1 MKHITI
7 FLVLIAGIMKSNAEL
22 RIIDQIAVVVDEKVI
37 TSSEVIE
44 RVQLVRST
52 FLADKSRDAPPEN
65 VLVGQVVERLI
76 LEHLQLQIAERA
88 GLRISDSELNQTLQS
103 IAKQNNLNLSD
114 FRLAIE
120 ADGQSYSNMREQVRR
135 EMIIN
140 QVQQGLVQN
149 RISISEQ
156 ELNNFLESDLGK
168 TVISDE
174 YQ

>member
-7 FLVLIAGIMKSNAEL
+7 FLVLIAGIMKSHAEL

-76 LEHLQLQIAERA
+76 LEHLQLQIV
-88 GLRISDSELNQTLQS
+88 SS
-103 IAKQNNLNLSD
+103 NL
-114 FRLAIE
+114 
-120 ADGQSYSNMREQVRR
+120 
-135 EMIIN
+135 
-140 QVQQGLVQN
+140 
-149 RISISEQ
+149 
-156 ELNNFLESDLGK
+156 LEG
-168 TVISDE
+168 
-174 YQ
+174 